1 MKVAQISIIG
11 KISGNVN
18 ADEVI
23 GTRVTLKKMYSS
35 NGDVLPFVSSRAL
48 KFSIRQAL
56 KEKGEDALDIDSF
69 VEDPNAEEALRLC
82 DSGNP
87 IKYADN
93 DLFGYMVTRGRGQNA
108 RRRQG
113 PIAFSYFKALK
124 DTPIRAEFAARFP
137 RAWGN
142 RTEENPVPFEIE
154 VAEFMGKVNCIMY
167 ENIGKFEENELENAQ
182 REGLIREEK
191 DGKNWYTFNDKGAR
205 RKKRIETFLQILLG
219 PSYVLPRRTNS
230 LNMPEYVAALVTL
243 SSNGPLPVFQY
254 LNYDFEK
261 NQISQENLKAL
272 LERTDIKISGS
283 TFLLIDYLGG
293 VNQVPEGLSK
303 KSVTDA
309 VSEITDHLCGKQ

>member
-11 KISGNVN
+11 KVSGNVN

-35 NGDVLPFVSSRAL
+35 GGDVLPFVSARAL

-56 KEKGEDALDIDSF
+56 KEKGDDVDAF
-69 VEDPNAEEALRLC
+69 VEDPNAEETLRLC

-87 IKYADN
+87 IKYIDN
-93 DLFGYMVTRGRGQNA
+93 DLFGYMVTRGQGQNV

-124 DTPIRAEFAARFP
+124 DTPVRAEFAARFP

-142 RTEENPVPFEIE
+142 RREENPVPFEIE
-154 VAEFMGKVNCIMY
+154 IAEFMGKLNCIMY
-167 ENIGKFEENELENAQ
+167 ENISEFEEIELDNAQ
-182 REGLIREEK
+182 REELKREEK
-191 DGKNWYTFNDKGAR
+191 DGKGWYTFNDNGAT
-205 RKKRIETFLQILLG
+205 KKHRIKTFLQILLG

-230 LNMPEYVAALVTL
+230 LNIPEYAAALIAL
-243 SSNGPLPVFQY
+243 SPKGPLPVFQY

-261 NQISQENLKAL
+261 NQISQEYLKAL
-272 LERTDIKISGS
+272 IERTDIKDSGA

-293 VNQVPEGLSK
+293 ITQAPAGLSK
-303 KSVTDA
+303 KA
-309 VSEITDHLCGKQ
+309 VSDAIEEITNFLCGT